1 MFYLMLL
8 SALILIP
15 FFGIFF
21 ILSYNSYDLN
31 ENSKILKTFALAVT
45 IVDLIISLILWLLF
59 NNSSKHF
66 QFVQEHYKIGYYDFY
81 LGIDGLSIYFILLT
95 TLIMPI
101 AIISN

>member
-1 MFYLMLL
+1 MLL
-8 SALILIP
+8 TALILIP
-15 FFGIFF
+15 FFGILF
-21 ILSYNSYDLN
+21 IFLYDSYELN
-31 ENSKILKTFALAVT
+31 ENTKILKQISLAVT
-45 IVDLIISLILWLLF
+45 IVDLVISLFIWLLF

-81 LGIDGLSIYFILLT
+81 LGVDGLSIYFILLT

>member
-1 MFYLMLL
+1 MSLIICSKFIYFYFKKMLL

-45 IVDLIISLILWLLF
+45 VVDLVISLI
-59 NNSSKHF
+59 
-66 QFVQEHYKIGYYDFY
+66 V
-81 LGIDGLSIYFILLT
+81 
-95 TLIMPI
+95 
-101 AIISN
+101 